1 MSEDAQKP
9 TEPITEIPDEIPV
22 TQGDQESAE
31 EQAPEPEAAPVDPV
45 EAAQAEAA
53 KWKDLAARSQAEL
66 DNYRKRMAREKSD
79 AIKYANAS
87 LLGELLPVLD
97 NFQMGLDAA
106 KADGEDSIIA
116 RGMEMVRKQLDDF
129 LTNTGAVEI
138 PAVGETFDPNQH
150 EAISQQFSDEVPEG
164 QIISQVRAGYKLHDR
179 LLRAPNVVV
188 SKGREEEGDKS

>member
-9 TEPITEIPDEIPV
+9 TEPIAEIPDEIPV
-22 TQGDQESAE
+22 TQGDQEPAAE
-31 EQAPEPEAAPVDPV
+31 QTPEPETAPLDPR
-45 EAAQAEAA
+45 EAALAEAT
-53 KWKDLAARSQAEL
+53 KWKDVAARSQAEL

-164 QIISQVRAGYKLHDR
+164 QIISQIRAGYRLHDR

-188 SKGREEEGDKS
+188 SKGPEEKGNK